1 MLEKGM
7 IDRRRLPL
15 NALRAFEAVAFCQS
29 FRQGA
34 EKLSITQSAISRHV
48 ANLEATLGRELFVR
62 SGRRIALS
70 AAGELLLPVVQRA
83 LDDLEAMLN
92 RLDANRSL
100 RVHMPPAFLGGDA
113 LDLLREFR
121 AANPR
126 IAIDVTSSDG
136 TGVPEGNADIA
147 VVFQRA
153 QVDDQV
159 SDLLRPIRFVPLCL
173 PAMGP
178 GPGEGLGEFLSR
190 SELLNVRISG
200 MPDDHLWRTY
210 AEQAGVSLSSRPSV
224 TFATAAAAADFA
236 RRGGG
241 VMLGELSAHGA
252 GDPGHGLIAPFD
264 ASADLGYGY
273 YLRMRPEMLADPA
286 VARFRKWLIE
296 RFADRTFPS

>member
-15 NALRAFEAVAFCQS
+15 NALRAFEAVALCQS

-34 EKLSITQSAISRHV
+34 ERLSITQSAASRHI
-48 ANLEATLGRELFVR
+48 ANLEQMLGRSLFVR
-62 SGRRIALS
+62 SGRRITLS

-92 RLDANRSL
+92 RLDANRSI
-100 RVHMPPAFLGGDA
+100 RIHMPPAFLGRDA

-121 AANPR
+121 IANPR
-126 IAIDVTSSDG
+126 IAINVTSSDG

-147 VVFQRA
+147 IVFQRA

-173 PAMGP
+173 PEMGP
-178 GPGEGLGEFLSR
+178 APGEELGEFLAR

-200 MPDDHLWRTY
+200 MPDDHLWQAY
-210 AEQAGVSLSSRPSV
+210 ADHVGVALRSRPSV

-241 VMLGELSAHGA
+241 VMLGEFSAHGT
-252 GDPGHGLIAPFD
+252 GDAESRLIAPFD
-264 ASADLGYGY
+264 VSADLGYGY
-273 YLRMRPEMLADPA
+273 YLRMRPEMLSDPA

-296 RFADRTFPS
+296 RFSDQALPF